1 MIDSKIK
8 VIALDLEGTLISNAM
23 SQFPRPGLHQFL
35 EFCHNNFERVVIFTA
50 VSEERTRMII
60 RILAEE
66 GDAPIWFADSLEY
79 VVWNGQY
86 KDLKFVTGVDVHEV
100 LLVDDQEAYVHPE
113 QKDQWIPVKEYESP
127 YSQDDDELVF
137 VQDLIKAKIAN

>member
-1 MIDSKIK
+1 MINSKIK

-35 EFCHNNFERVVIFTA
+35 EFCHNTFERVVVCTA
-50 VSEERTRMII
+50 VSEERAQTIVKT
-60 RILAEE
+60 LVEC
-66 GDAPIWFADSLEY
+66 GDAPIWFSDSFEY

-86 KDLKFVTGVDVHEV
+86 KDLKFVTGVDIHEV
-100 LLVDDQEAYVHPE
+100 LLIDDQEAYVHPE
-113 QKDQWIPVKEYESP
+113 QRDQWIPVKEYESP
-127 YSQDDDELVF
+127 YPQDDNELVS